1 MASTATMPAVNTASS
16 AHQIRWVGAGAYWT
30 SALVISAP
38 RPRPRVEKALVTR
51 GARWLPAGCS
61 SISAAPIGPLA
72 SPVAMPCKDL
82 ATYSAPTPCAAR
94 KTAHPATLKTSAVI
108 IAKQAQVI

>member
-1 MASTATMPAVNTASS
+1 MASTATMLTAKTASS

-38 RPRPRVEKALVTR
+38 RARPRVEKTLVTT
-51 GARWLPAGCS
+51 GARWLPAGCR

-72 SPVAMPCKDL
+72 SPAATPCRDL
-82 ATYSAPTPCAAR
+82 AT
-94 KTAHPATLKTSAVI
+94 
-108 IAKQAQVI
+108 